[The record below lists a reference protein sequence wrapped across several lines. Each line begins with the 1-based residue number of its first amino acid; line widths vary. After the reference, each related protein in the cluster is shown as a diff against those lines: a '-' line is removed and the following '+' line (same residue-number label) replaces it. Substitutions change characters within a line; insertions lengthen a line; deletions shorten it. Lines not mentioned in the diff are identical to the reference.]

1 MPMLITSKPAPS
13 SIIAT
18 RFFPMSWM
26 SPFTVPITTLPIR
39 EAPVSAS
46 SGRRISMPA
55 FIAFAAS
62 NTSGTNRIP
71 SRKSIPTIRIPS
83 TSASFRTR
91 SGAHPRPSR
100 MLVPSVISSASPSY
114 RSSCICFTSS
124 SSGSVDRSSSS
135 SVIAGLLRACP
146 SCPQPFAFR
155 VDERIG
161 GHRGGM
167 PLAEILDLD
176 GGALGRELHRQI
188 AVDDPAAHRVAVGGR
203 RDVGHDVLA
212 RQDRLLAHDDDRRIV
227 ERHAREL
234 VRAAAALQDRLEGC
248 ATLEVSLVHVD
259 GEPEPGLER
268 IVLGVDVLPPEPVP
282 LFEAKGV

>member
-83 TSASFRTR
+83 TNASFSTR

-114 RSSCICFTSS
+114 RSSCICFTRS
-124 SSGSVDRSSSS
+124 SSGRVDRSSSS
-135 SVIAGLLRACP
+135 SVIPVLLRVCP
-146 SCPQPFAFR
+146 SCPQPFALR
-155 VDERIG
+155 VDAWIG
-161 GHRGGM
+161 GHRGRM
-167 PLAEILDLD
+167 SLAEVLHLDRC
-176 GGALGRELHRQI
+176 ALGRELRRQV
-188 AVDDPAAHRVAVGGR
+188 AVDDPATHRVAVGGR
-203 RDVGHDVLA
+203 RGVGDDVAA

-227 ERHAREL
+227 ERHARKL
-234 VRAAAALQDRLEGC
+234 VRAPALEDRPQGG
-248 ATLEVSLVHVD
+248 ATLEVALVHAD
-259 GEPEPGLER
+259 GEPEPRLER
-268 IVLGVDVLPPEPVP
+268 IVLGV
-282 LFEAKGV
+282 